1 MTGRALLRPALLAGI
16 AAAAPTFGQ
25 APTSR
30 YDDPQTCSRLLAS
43 GEGASLPT
51 AAHRLCVIAI
61 ASTYID
67 AEENSIPPERQ
78 LLADDVSR
86 HMVGKQA
93 DFKAGN
99 ARKIIADNSHAVIG
113 AIKNR
118 QWVVDGNQAWI
129 LYDGYLKSDPSKPG
143 FNVAERLTIEH
154 GLIKEI
160 LVAAVAR
167 PQ

>member
-1 MTGRALLRPALLAGI
+1 MTSRVGQLALLVGI
-16 AAAAPTFGQ
+16 ATTAPTFGL
-25 APTSR
+25 AATSQ
-30 YDDPQTCSRLLAS
+30 YDDPQICSRLLAS
-43 GEGASLPT
+43 GEGASLPI
-51 AAHRLCVIAI
+51 AAHRSCVIAI
-61 ASTYID
+61 AGTYID
-67 AEENSIPPERQ
+67 AEENSIPPQRQ

-86 HMVGKQA
+86 HMIGKQP
-93 DFKAGN
+93 DFQPGN
-99 ARKIIADNSHAVIG
+99 ARKIVEDNSHAVIG

-118 QWVVDGNQAWI
+118 RWAVDGDQAWI

-154 GLIKEI
+154 GMIKEI